1 MKSKDSTQLPLTP
14 GDRLKA
20 LRKANH
26 VSQQR
31 LSEVLD
37 CHKNTI
43 STWENGKPIAE
54 TFYIVRMANFF
65 GVSADYLMGLSP
77 VPTRADMPAPPPPE
91 PPATAAGRKFDE
103 LAHRVAEKFPDALL
117 LFARPFS
124 DAELEMLTGAFRSV
138 AAHREEVAA
147 EVDAARK
154 VVPIADDPPLGLA
167 NGQDHVG

>member
-1 MKSKDSTQLPLTP
+1 MKSKFSTQFPLTP
-14 GDRLKA
+14 GERLKA

-77 VPTRADMPAPPPPE
+77 VPTRADMPAPE
-91 PPATAAGRKFDE
+91 PPATAAGRAFDK
-103 LAHRVAEKFPDALL
+103 LAQQVAQAYPDALL
-117 LFARPFS
+117 LFAKPFS

-138 AAHREEVAA
+138 AAHRA
-147 EVDAARK
+147 EIARQVEAARA
-154 VVPIADDPPLGLA
+154 VPIADDPPLGVED
-167 NGQDHVG
+167 GQDQVG